1 MAADHNGRPAA
12 AAAPNAP
19 PPSTL
24 AAQLVENISA
34 STKSTRSDENAELKR
49 LFAVIE
55 KVKNKPELLE
65 TAEQRTDHNHM
76 LIYVYARV
84 VLEGIKLDDPFADRN
99 HMRNE
104 ALKAINFLKV
114 TIEET
119 PNVLNHTTDGKQFV
133 FRGEEPLWI
142 WIFPKILRLLG
153 HSRCLELTGDFEGF
167 FQFVI
172 LVVIRTGSMWKLLP
186 SMLLYLRET
195 SRALINHLQ
204 NMAPSSTGK
213 DATVNMILPL
223 DGTLELLL
231 GKPGTLFVQQTTYT
245 VQHVSQCIHQA
256 TTLTSALAHPSIFKT
271 PSLVSRPTLSQL
283 APWLLDSLLSLRAV
297 QNAWQA
303 IVPRPRA
310 DLLKIALSLL
320 PYKPRLGKRS
330 FDSKK
335 PYAVLAVLCAELA
348 AHPEEIQGTN
358 ESSVAARKTVSLAL
372 IRLAHASL
380 VDREIGRLAAPKIV
394 CPLEYEIPSLAT
406 ISDAHD
412 FILSIQVLKQTSG
425 SIVPKALDSET
436 QPASFVDANLRQAVE
451 ELGLENRATEDAE
464 PASKR
469 LKVSSE
475 APELR
480 ALIKRIYEV
489 CQVDEAEETGGLEHN
504 FLNKYNDL
512 SENNQCRAI
521 DLVARICC
529 AVDLATVV
537 DGGASIGNRNNM
549 GCTFCDDKYRGSR
562 SLDVTTAT
570 EKREAQSIFTKLIH
584 LPNFKESKR
593 PRIVAMISARRIIN
607 HADIAEL
614 IDLETSPLGQW
625 CLQSLHSSIRELR
638 IASGRAL
645 PLFLRDNNLE
655 SLDPTLIIRNRKNA
669 LSLLKAASEKD
680 AAIFHESGILAWGQL
695 GRVVT
700 GDELNLVLHKLL
712 EYLGSINSLIASCA
726 FNEILNLA
734 SALNTTPR
742 RLFEPFWRNLAYFA
756 VKDMQARPQICRAIA
771 DLLQIS
777 VTEFLLL
784 IQTHA
789 LPWLVLMKKKEV
801 IQKIAEARG
810 ERDIW
815 VPILDPAN
823 AGSII
828 ALLLIQDVGNIEKF
842 VMSRLVEVS
851 SHLETFTLV
860 ELVQSEVCSV
870 VLELFKAAGE
880 ADEARKPRI
889 IEALSSFCSMMMVA
903 NKESKP
909 KKGNTIGRYLQ
920 SYILGLMA
928 RLADVINDM
937 PLVFPPAEEQRRCI
951 RALEEMIRHCKVY
964 VRIARPQIAAC
975 LLSSLAQDDLR
986 EAAFS
991 CWAALLTCLEPE
1003 DVEVLIETTFFVI
1016 SHYWPLF
1023 SESSRQMAKT
1033 LIRNLITEFSDSLND
1048 YITKLPS
1055 LGHIAELADVE
1066 AELNAARPV
1075 LDSRTAFA
1083 LFAERT
1089 SHENSGVVLLA
1100 LTELEV
1106 YLRQSGGFLQTSAIS
1121 QQPDPVVPMLIRALL
1136 DCAAKYSAMHQL
1148 EIASLCT
1155 QCIGLVG
1162 CLDSNRVEAP
1172 REQQSMVILSN
1183 FESADETTDFVL
1195 FILGQ
1200 ILVKAFLSTT
1210 DTKLQGF
1217 LSFAMQE
1224 LLDRVDIKA
1233 ALAMKGT
1240 GMRDGGV
1247 IYRKWLTLSES
1258 DRNVLTPF
1266 LTSRY
1271 LLTPMNVVP
1280 VEYPIFRPGKPYGN
1294 WMRSFS
1300 MDLLGKGQN
1309 GHADLIFEPLC
1320 RTIKVKDLA
1329 VAEFLLPYLVLHV
1342 IVGHRSTRKDRD
1354 NVIGELVGIL
1364 QHQPAEDAPY
1374 SEREDM
1380 KLYCEAVFRALDYA
1394 SRWLQEKDARRKND
1408 DDLPAIGRVQELLNT
1423 IPPVLISQRA
1433 MDCREYPRALFH
1445 LEQHAQQMEVENS
1458 DPRQKTLLLE
1468 QLQDIYTQIDEPDG
1482 LEGISAHLHVLDINQ
1497 QILSHKKAGRYTAA
1511 QTWYEIKLAEE
1522 PDNID
1527 VQIDL
1532 LNCLKQSGQHDVLL
1546 NYVEG
1551 MRTEPSTE
1559 NKIVPYAVEAAWA
1572 TRRWDTLNKYT
1583 ARFHGSPLED
1593 FNVGIAK
1600 LFNALQRRGA
1610 GSDTFAELLQS
1621 MREKIASAMT
1631 HVATSSLQACH
1642 DLRLR
1647 CHVLTDLEII
1657 AGTQASE
1664 GDAHQE
1670 VLTMLNRRL
1679 EVLGAPK
1686 FSDLDISS
1694 LWLSS
1699 ARLARK
1705 ANSTHQSFNAV
1716 LHASQL
1722 GDGAAV
1728 IENARLLWK
1737 DGHTRK
1743 AIQVLQGAIESNNFM
1758 TQTNSSSSIRGMD
1771 AQQRQL
1777 TARAQ
1782 LMLAKW
1788 LDAAGQT
1795 NHLTLREKY
1804 QQPPL
1809 TASAWEKGHYY
1820 LGRYYKKVLES
1831 EKTLKADDQTD
1842 PCIQGEYTRLVV
1854 ENYLRSLNYGTKYLY
1869 QTMPRI
1875 LTLWLEFGAQ
1885 VDKAPEGKVSLSREL
1900 HRRRTDQLNLLHRFL
1915 DKSIAR
1921 LPAYIFYTALPQ
1933 VVARIAHQNKD
1944 VYERLTH
1951 IVIKVVQSHPRQA
1964 LWSLFGIMTT
1974 RQTSER
1980 RVRGQQILQ
1989 ALKGVT
1995 KKVDGSNY
2003 ELRQLLR
2010 MGEKLAEQLLLA
2022 CNNGDFQSN
2031 RTTVA
2036 SITRDLNFNHKCT
2049 PCPLVVPI
2057 ESCLT
2062 AALPTL
2068 TDNVKTHK
2076 AFSRD
2081 VITIDSFLDEVL
2093 VLGSLAKPRRL
2104 TARGTDG
2111 KSYMLMI
2118 KPKDDLRT
2126 DQRLMEFNSMI
2137 NRSLKRDPEASRR
2150 QLYIKTY
2157 AVVPLNEECGIIEWV
2172 DGLKTLR
2179 EILLDQYKSRQVHP
2193 DYNQIKRMMAEAV
2206 TGPNNIK
2213 MFTEG
2218 VLGTFP
2224 PVLQHWFVQRFPH
2237 PSTWFSAR
2245 LKYTRS
2251 CAVMSMVG
2259 TILGLGDRHGENVLL
2274 ERDNGGIFHVDFN
2287 CLFDKGLTFAQP
2299 EKVPFRLTHNMVA
2312 AMGIYGYEGPFRH
2325 CSELTLGILRQQEE
2339 TLMTILEAFIYDPTL
2354 DLQKEKKTS
2363 RRQDGAPRM
2372 QPQLVV
2378 DSIKRKVK
2386 GLMGQD
2392 TIPLGVEG
2400 QVEELI
2406 KQAADPRNLAAMY
2419 IGWCPFFYGRVWLT
2433 PGDASKF
2440 RPHVIGDRDSLPIS
2454 SVTSSSRNTRT
2465 YTHANTQSSPNT
2477 EVSPNNRAGCTDGV
2491 CKKAAAKCLK
2501 GSLRFG
2507 TWTKIMDHESFK
2519 WKHWGC
2525 VSGEQMKHVQDLCE
2539 RNGKFDFDAFDGYDE
2554 MGDHPDLQAKIRSA
2568 IEQGH
2573 IDAED
2578 FNGDPWM
2585 NKPGQRGIRGKK
2597 PKDWDDDEEE
2607 DEDEAPA
2614 KSKKRGRK
2622 AVDDEEE
2629 EKPKAKRT
2637 KKAAAKAEAEDEEEE
2652 KPKPKAKR
2660 GARKSATKEE
2670 ESDDGEP
2677 IAAPKLKRGPA
2688 KKATAVKKEGS
2699 DAEEAEEAPKPK
2711 RGAAKKAAPK
2721 KAAKKVKAEE
2731 SEEEVSAAEP
2741 ETTPKSEE
2749 EEEKPAPQKAKAAP
2763 KGRKKAAPAAEAE
2776 KPKSTRASRSRK

>member
-1 MAADHNGRPAA
+1 MAHPRRRVKLWTFVLRVLILQAADDCDLHQIDVLRSYDEDEAMAADYNGRPAA

-55 KVKNKPELLE
+55 RVKNKPELLE
-65 TAEQRTDHNHM
+65 TPEQRTDHNHM

-99 HMRNE
+99 HLRNE

-142 WIFPKILRLLG
+142 WVFPKILRLLG
-153 HSRCLELTGDFEGF
+153 HSRCLELMGDFEGF

-186 SMLLYLRET
+186 FMLLYLRET
-195 SRALINHLQ
+195 SKALLTHLQ
-204 NMAPSSTGK
+204 DMAPSSTRN
-213 DATVNMILPL
+213 DATVHMTLPP

-231 GKPGTLFVQQTTYT
+231 GKPGTIFVQQTTYT
-245 VQHVSQCIHQA
+245 IQHVSQCIHQA
-256 TTLTSALAHPSIFKT
+256 TTLISALAHPSISKT

-283 APWLLDSLLSLRAV
+283 TLWLLDSLLSLRAI
-297 QNAWQA
+297 QNTWQA
-303 IVPRPRA
+303 IVPSPRA
-310 DLLKIALSLL
+310 DLLNIALNLL
-320 PYKPRLGKRS
+320 PDKPRPAHKS
-330 FDSKK
+330 FDTKK
-335 PYAVLAVLCAELA
+335 AYAVLAVLCAELA
-348 AHPEEIQGTN
+348 AHSEEIQGAN

-380 VDREIGRLAAPKIV
+380 VDREVGRLAAPKIV
-394 CPLEYEIPSLAT
+394 CPLEYEVSSLVEAP
-406 ISDAHD
+406 D
-412 FILSIQVLKQTSG
+412 FIRSIQVLKQASG
-425 SIVPKALDSET
+425 SIAPTSLDSET
-436 QPASFVDANLRQAVE
+436 QPASFIDTDLRQAVE
-451 ELGLENRATEDAE
+451 DLGLENFGTDDAE

-469 LKVSSE
+469 LKVSSN
-475 APELR
+475 APKLR
-480 ALIKRIYEV
+480 ALISRIYAV
-489 CQVDEAEETGGLEHN
+489 CQVNETEDTGGLEHV
-504 FLNKYNDL
+504 FLNQYNNL
-512 SENNQCRAI
+512 SEDNQCRAI
-521 DLVARICC
+521 DLVSRICC
-529 AVDLATVV
+529 AVD
-537 DGGASIGNRNNM
+537 
-549 GCTFCDDKYRGSR
+549 
-562 SLDVTTAT
+562 TTAT
-570 EKREAQSIFTKLIH
+570 VDGDVRIGKRKSVGCAFCDQKPGGSERLNATTVEEKREAQSIFTKLIH

-607 HADIAEL
+607 HADVTEL

-645 PLFLRDNNLE
+645 PLFLRDSNLE
-655 SLDPTLIIRNRKNA
+655 ALDSTLIIRNRKNA
-669 LSLLKAASEKD
+669 LSLLKAAFEKD
-680 AAIFHESGILAWGQL
+680 AVIFHESGILAWGQL

-734 SALNTTPR
+734 AALSTTPR

-815 VPILDPAN
+815 VPILDAAN
-823 AGSII
+823 AGPII
-828 ALLLIQDVGNIEKF
+828 ALLLIQDVRNIEQF

-851 SHLETFTLV
+851 SHLETFTVV
-860 ELVQSEVCSV
+860 ELVQSEVCSIA
-870 VLELFKAAGE
+870 LELFKAAGE

-889 IEALSSFCSMMMVA
+889 IEALASFCSMMMIA
-903 NKESKP
+903 NKESKS
-909 KKGNTIGRYLQ
+909 KKNVIGKYLQ

-937 PLVFPPAEEQRRCI
+937 TLVFPPAEEQRRCI
-951 RALEEMIRHCKVY
+951 RALEEMIRHCKGY

-991 CWAALLTCLEPE
+991 CWTALLTCLDPE

-1023 SESSRQMAKT
+1023 CESSRHMAKT
-1033 LIRNLITEFSDSLND
+1033 MIRKLITDFSDSLNE

-1055 LGHIAELADVE
+1055 LGHIKELADIE

-1075 LDSRTAFA
+1075 LDNRKAFV

-1089 SHENSGVVLLA
+1089 AHENSGVVLLA
-1100 LTELEV
+1100 LRELEA

-1121 QQPDPVVPMLIRALL
+1121 QQPDPVVPMLLRALL
-1136 DCAAKYSAMHQL
+1136 DCGAKYSAMHQL
-1148 EIASLCT
+1148 DIASLCT

-1172 REQQSMVILSN
+1172 REQKSMVILSN

-1195 FILGQ
+1195 FIFEQ

-1233 ALAMKGT
+1233 ALAMKET
-1240 GMRDGGV
+1240 GMRNGGD
-1247 IYRKWLTLSES
+1247 IYRKWLKLSES
-1258 DRNVLTPF
+1258 DRTVLSPF

-1271 LLTPMNVVP
+1271 ILTPMNVVP

-1342 IVGHRSTRKDRD
+1342 ILGHRSTRKDRD
-1354 NVIGELVGIL
+1354 NVIGELIGIL
-1364 QHQPAEDAPY
+1364 QHQPDENAPY

-1380 KLYCEAVFRALDYA
+1380 KVYCEAVFRALDYA

-1408 DDLPAIGRVQELLNT
+1408 DDLPAIARVQELLNT

-1522 PDNID
+1522 PDNVD

-1546 NYVEG
+1546 NYVE
-1551 MRTEPSTE
+1551 
-1559 NKIVPYAVEAAWA
+1559 AWA

-1583 ARFHGSPLED
+1583 SRFHGSPLED
-1593 FNVGIAK
+1593 FNVSIAK
-1600 LFNALQRRGA
+1600 LFNALQQRGG
-1610 GSDTFAELLQS
+1610 GSDTFPEMLQS

-1631 HVATSSLQACH
+1631 HAATSSLQACH

-1647 CHVLTDLEII
+1647 CHVLADLEII
-1657 AGTQASE
+1657 AGTQVSE

-1679 EVLGAPK
+1679 EVLGAYVGDKQYLLGIRRAAMELSRPK

-1758 TQTNSSSSIRGMD
+1758 TQTNSSSSVRGMD

-1795 NHLTLREKY
+1795 NHHTLREKY

-1809 TASAWEKGHYY
+1809 TASTWEKGHYY

-1854 ENYLRSLNYGTKYLY
+1854 ENYLRSLNYGTKYIY

-1944 VYERLTH
+1944 VYERLMQ

-1974 RQTSER
+1974 RQASER

-1989 ALKGVT
+1989 ALRGVT
-1995 KKVDGSNY
+1995 RKVEGSSY
-2003 ELRQLLR
+2003 DLSKLLR

-2057 ESCLT
+2057 ESCLA

-2068 TDNVKTHK
+2068 TDNVKNHK

-2150 QLYIKTY
+2150 QLYIKKY

-2299 EKVPFRLTHNMVA
+2299 ERVPFRLTHNMVA

-2419 IGWCPFFYGRVWLT
+2419 IGWCPFL
-2433 PGDASKF
+2433 
-2440 RPHVIGDRDSLPIS
+2440 
-2454 SVTSSSRNTRT
+2454 
-2465 YTHANTQSSPNT
+2465 
-2477 EVSPNNRAGCTDGV
+2477 
-2491 CKKAAAKCLK
+2491 
-2501 GSLRFG
+2501 
-2507 TWTKIMDHESFK
+2507 
-2519 WKHWGC
+2519 
-2525 VSGEQMKHVQDLCE
+2525 
-2539 RNGKFDFDAFDGYDE
+2539 
-2554 MGDHPDLQAKIRSA
+2554 
-2568 IEQGH
+2568 
-2573 IDAED
+2573 
-2578 FNGDPWM
+2578 
-2585 NKPGQRGIRGKK
+2585 
-2597 PKDWDDDEEE
+2597 
-2607 DEDEAPA
+2607 
-2614 KSKKRGRK
+2614 
-2622 AVDDEEE
+2622 
-2629 EKPKAKRT
+2629 
-2637 KKAAAKAEAEDEEEE
+2637 
-2652 KPKPKAKR
+2652 
-2660 GARKSATKEE
+2660 
-2670 ESDDGEP
+2670 
-2677 IAAPKLKRGPA
+2677 
-2688 KKATAVKKEGS
+2688 
-2699 DAEEAEEAPKPK
+2699 
-2711 RGAAKKAAPK
+2711 
-2721 KAAKKVKAEE
+2721 
-2731 SEEEVSAAEP
+2731 
-2741 ETTPKSEE
+2741 
-2749 EEEKPAPQKAKAAP
+2749 
-2763 KGRKKAAPAAEAE
+2763 
-2776 KPKSTRASRSRK
+2776 

>member
-1 MAADHNGRPAA
+1 MAANHNGRPAA

-34 STKSTRSDENAELKR
+34 SSKSTRSDENAELKR

-65 TAEQRTDHNHM
+65 TAEQRTGHNHM

-142 WIFPKILRLLG
+142 WVFPKILRLLG

-195 SRALINHLQ
+195 SRALISHLQ

-213 DATVNMILPL
+213 DASVNMTLPS
-223 DGTLELLL
+223 DSTLELLL

-271 PSLVSRPTLSQL
+271 PSLVSRPTLSQM

-310 DLLKIALSLL
+310 DLLKIALNLL
-320 PYKPRLGKRS
+320 SNKPRPGKKF
-330 FDSKK
+330 FDLKK

-348 AHPEEIQGTN
+348 AHPEEIQGTDD
-358 ESSVAARKTVSLAL
+358 SSAAARKTVSLAL

-380 VDREIGRLAAPKIV
+380 VDREIGRLTAPKIV

-436 QPASFVDANLRQAVE
+436 QPASFIDADLRQAVE

-489 CQVDEAEETGGLEHN
+489 CQVDEAEEAGGLEHN

-537 DGGASIGNRNNM
+537 DGGASIGNHNSI

-562 SLDVTTAT
+562 SLDVTTAA

-607 HADIAEL
+607 HADVTEL

-784 IQTHA
+784 IQSHA

-828 ALLLIQDVGNIEKF
+828 ALLLIQDVGNLEKF

-870 VLELFKAAGE
+870 ALELFKAAGE

-889 IEALSSFCSMMMVA
+889 IEALASFCSMMMVA

-951 RALEEMIRHCKVY
+951 RALEEMIRHCKAY

-1023 SESSRQMAKT
+1023 SESSRQMAKN
-1033 LIRNLITEFSDSLND
+1033 LIQKLITEFSDSLND

-1055 LGHIAELADVE
+1055 LGHITELADVE
-1066 AELNAARPV
+1066 KELNAARPV

-1258 DRNVLTPF
+1258 DRTVLTPF

-1445 LEQHAQQMEVENS
+1445 LEQHAQQMEVDNS

-1600 LFNALQRRGA
+1600 LFNALQRRGP
-1610 GSDTFAELLQS
+1610 GSDTFPEMLQS

-1670 VLTMLNRRL
+1670 VLTTLNRRL

-1809 TASAWEKGHYY
+1809 TASTWEKGHYY

-1933 VVARIAHQNKD
+1933 
-1944 VYERLTH
+1944 
-1951 IVIKVVQSHPRQA
+1951 
-1964 LWSLFGIMTT
+1964 
-1974 RQTSER
+1974 
-1980 RVRGQQILQ
+1980 
-1989 ALKGVT
+1989 
-1995 KKVDGSNY
+1995 KVDGSNY

-2419 IGWCPFFYGRVWLT
+2419 IGWCPFLRTEAQELWAAKMGPAGRRREKLSLPT
-2433 PGDASKF
+2433 SQPTSLLCSF
-2440 RPHVIGDRDSLPIS
+2440 PSSDSLRCFFPNLALTTSPPSHFFFFQTPPFILFTFFESTLFHIQSLFKPI
-2454 SVTSSSRNTRT
+2454 VKMPDYRI
-2465 YTHANTQSSPNT
+2465 

-2525 VSGEQMKHVQDLCE
+2525 VSGEQMQHVRELCE

-2585 NKPGQRGIRGKK
+2585 NKLGQRGIRGKK
-2597 PKDWDDDEEE
+2597 PKDWDDGEEE

-2614 KSKKRGRK
+2614 KGKKRGRK
-2622 AVDDEEE
+2622 AADEVEE

-2637 KKAAAKAEAEDEEEE
+2637 KKAAAKAETEDEEEE

-2660 GARKSATKEE
+2660 GARKSAIKEE

-2688 KKATAVKKEGS
+2688 KKAAAVKKEES

-2711 RGAAKKAAPK
+2711 RGAVKKAVPK

-2741 ETTPKSEE
+2741 ETNPESE

>member
-1 MAADHNGRPAA
+1 MNDLNVLWPYDEDGAMAANHNGRPAA

-34 STKSTRSDENAELKR
+34 SSKSTRSDENAELKR

-65 TAEQRTDHNHM
+65 TAEQRTGHNHM

-142 WIFPKILRLLG
+142 WVFPKILRLLG

-186 SMLLYLRET
+186 FMLLYLRET
-195 SRALINHLQ
+195 SRALISHLQ

-213 DATVNMILPL
+213 DASVNMTLPS
-223 DGTLELLL
+223 DSTLELLL

-271 PSLVSRPTLSQL
+271 PSLVSRPTLSQM

-310 DLLKIALSLL
+310 DLLKIALNLL
-320 PYKPRLGKRS
+320 SNKPRPGKKF
-330 FDSKK
+330 FDLKK

-348 AHPEEIQGTN
+348 AHPEEIQGTDD
-358 ESSVAARKTVSLAL
+358 SSAAARKTVSLAL

-380 VDREIGRLAAPKIV
+380 VDREIGRLTAPKIV

-436 QPASFVDANLRQAVE
+436 QPASFIDADLRQAVE

-489 CQVDEAEETGGLEHN
+489 CQVDEAEEAGGLEHN

-537 DGGASIGNRNNM
+537 DGGASIGNHNSI

-562 SLDVTTAT
+562 TLDVTTAA

-607 HADIAEL
+607 HADVTEL

-784 IQTHA
+784 IQSHA

-828 ALLLIQDVGNIEKF
+828 ALLLIQDVGNIENF

-870 VLELFKAAGE
+870 ALELFKAAGE

-889 IEALSSFCSMMMVA
+889 IEALASFCSMMMVA

-951 RALEEMIRHCKVY
+951 RALEEMIRHCKAY

-1003 DVEVLIETTFFVI
+1003 DVEALIETTFFVI

-1033 LIRNLITEFSDSLND
+1033 LIQKLITEFSDSLND

-1055 LGHIAELADVE
+1055 LGHITELADVE
-1066 AELNAARPV
+1066 KELNAARPV

-1258 DRNVLTPF
+1258 DRTVLTPF

-1600 LFNALQRRGA
+1600 LFNALQRRGP
-1610 GSDTFAELLQS
+1610 GSDTFPEMLQS

-1670 VLTMLNRRL
+1670 VLTTLNRRL

-1809 TASAWEKGHYY
+1809 TASTWEKGHYY

-1933 VVARIAHQNKD
+1933 
-1944 VYERLTH
+1944 
-1951 IVIKVVQSHPRQA
+1951 
-1964 LWSLFGIMTT
+1964 
-1974 RQTSER
+1974 
-1980 RVRGQQILQ
+1980 
-1989 ALKGVT
+1989 
-1995 KKVDGSNY
+1995 KVDGSNY

-2325 CSELTLGILRQQEE
+2325 CSELTLWILRQQEE

-2419 IGWCPFFYGRVWLT
+2419 IGWCPFFLRCFFPNLALT
-2433 PGDASKF
+2433 TSPPSHF
-2440 RPHVIGDRDSLPIS
+2440 FFFQTPPFILFTFFESTLFHIQSLFNPI
-2454 SVTSSSRNTRT
+2454 VNMPDYRI
-2465 YTHANTQSSPNT
+2465 

-2525 VSGEQMKHVQDLCE
+2525 VSGEQMQHVRELCE

-2585 NKPGQRGIRGKK
+2585 NKLGQRGIRGKK
-2597 PKDWDDDEEE
+2597 PKDWDDGEEE

-2614 KSKKRGRK
+2614 KGKKRGRK
-2622 AVDDEEE
+2622 AADEVEE

-2637 KKAAAKAEAEDEEEE
+2637 KKAAAKAETEDEEEE

-2660 GARKSATKEE
+2660 GARKSAIKEE

-2688 KKATAVKKEGS
+2688 KKAAAVKKEES

-2711 RGAAKKAAPK
+2711 RGAVKKAAPK

-2741 ETTPKSEE
+2741 ETNPESE